1 MQNFEIVFYDKPD
14 GTEPA
19 REFILSLDKKMKARM
34 IQLINMLEK
43 NGSELRMP
51 YSKHIV
57 DGIIES
63 KGWFGYIPCF
73 IFFYHWK

>member
-43 NGSELRMP
+43 TVLNSECR
-51 YSKHIV
+51 
-57 DGIIES
+57 
-63 KGWFGYIPCF
+63 IPNTLLTE
-73 IFFYHWK
+73 YLN